1 MGSFP
6 ETYNDPQK
14 LTQLSLVDCA
24 DSFAMVM
31 PKAKGSDSS
40 VVASS

>member
-1 MGSFP
+1 MESFQ
-6 ETYNDPQK
+6 EMYNDPKK

-31 PKAKGSDSS
+31 PKAKGSDSL

>member
-1 MGSFP
+1 MGSFL
-6 ETYNDPQK
+6 EMYDDPKK

-24 DSFAMVM
+24 DSFAMVI
-31 PKAKGSDSS
+31 PKAKGSDSL